1 MSYDET
7 LETAWDELRHEWGV
21 STDVLQVVT
30 DINGY
35 NLETLRDIL
44 YATHGERTFNF
55 EDEEEE

>member
-1 MSYDET
+1 MDYDET
-7 LETAWDELRHEWGV
+7 LEAAWDELRYEWGV

-55 EDEEEE
+55 EDEEE

>member
-55 EDEEEE
+55 EDEED

>member
-7 LETAWDELRHEWGV
+7 LETAWDELRYEWGV
-21 STDVLQVVT
+21 SADVLQVVT

-44 YATHGERTFNF
+44 YATNGYRTFNF
-55 EDEEEE
+55 EDEEG